1 MALNMQSE
9 YTVMSEINVTPL
21 VDVML
26 VLLVIFM
33 VTAPFLMQSVQVNLP
48 KTAPVA
54 KLPDVKALD
63 LMIDAEGQVFV
74 DQKQVAGQDLE
85 SQLKQYATEHEAK
98 QEIVSIRLKA
108 DERVPYGRI
117 AQVMAAVN
125 RAGIA
130 KLTFV
135 TTQESSELH
144 AQ

>member
-1 MALNMQSE
+1 
-9 YTVMSEINVTPL
+9 
-21 VDVML
+21 
-26 VLLVIFM
+26 VIFM

-48 KTAPVA
+48 KTAAVA
-54 KLPDVKALD
+54 KLPNVKALD
-63 LMIDAEGQVFV
+63 LMINAAGEVFV
-74 DQKQVAGQDLE
+74 DQAKVAGQDLE
-85 SQLKQYATEHEAK
+85 SQLKDYAAKHEN
-98 QEIVSIRLKA
+98 VSIRLKA

-144 AQ
+144 AK

>member
-48 KTAPVA
+48 KTAAVA
-54 KLPDVKALD
+54 KLPNVKALD
-63 LMIDAEGQVFV
+63 LMINAAGEVFV
-74 DQKQVAGQDLE
+74 DQAKVAGQDLE
-85 SQLKQYATEHEAK
+85 SQLKDYAAKHEN
-98 QEIVSIRLKA
+98 VSIRLKA

-135 TTQESSELH
+135 TTEFSEPH
-144 AQ
+144 AK

>member
-1 MALNMQSE
+1 MALNMQSD
-9 YTVMSEINVTPL
+9 YTAMSDINVTPL

-48 KTAPVA
+48 KTAAVA
-54 KLPDVKALD
+54 RLPDVKALD
-63 LMIDAEGQVFV
+63 LMINANGEVFV
-74 DQKQVAGQDLE
+74 DQARVAGQDLE
-85 SQLKQYATEHEAK
+85 SQLKQYAAKHEN
-98 QEIVSIRLKA
+98 VSIRLKA

-135 TTQESSELH
+135 TTEYRELH

>member
-1 MALNMQSE
+1 MALNMHSD
-9 YTVMSEINVTPL
+9 YTAMSEINVTPL

-33 VTAPFLMQSVQVNLP
+33 VTAPFMMQSVQVNLP

-63 LMIDAEGQVFV
+63 LMINAGGEVFV

-85 SQLKQYATEHEAK
+85 GQLKQYAAEHEN
-98 QEIVSIRLKA
+98 VSIRLKA
-108 DERVPYGRI
+108 DELVPYGRI

-135 TTQESSELH
+135 TTESSELH
-144 AQ
+144 AK

>member
-1 MALNMQSE
+1 MAFNIQSE
-9 YTVMSEINVTPL
+9 YTAMSEINVTPL

-48 KTAPVA
+48 KTAPLA

-63 LMIDAEGQVFV
+63 LLVSAKGEVFV
-74 DQKQVAGQDLE
+74 DNAKVAGQDLE
-85 SQLKQYATEHEAK
+85 GQFKRYASTHEN
-98 QEIVSIRLKA
+98 VSVRLKA
-108 DERVPYGRI
+108 DENVPYGRI
-117 AQVMAAVN
+117 AQVMAALN

-135 TTQESSELH
+135 TTESHELH
-144 AQ
+144 ARR